1 MPKILVNS
9 FFRVARMV
17 GGDGGIDWVR
27 DDMTIMRT

>member
-1 MPKILVNS
+1 MPKNIVS
-9 FFRVARMV
+9 FFFRVARMV